1 MSRRA
6 KLLEGRVVAV
16 TGAARGIGAATAA
29 AFAAAGA
36 RVAVGDIDIETARRT
51 AAEIGER
58 ARAFPLDVSNAAL
71 FEAFLAAV
79 ESDLGPLDVL
89 VNNAGII
96 APGEFLSESDDV
108 TRAQLDVNV
117 FGVMLGSKIAGRRFA
132 AVGSG
137 HIVNIASTFGVTAA
151 PGLAT
156 YAATKH
162 AIVGLSDALQQE
174 LNPLGV
180 RVTTVLPG
188 PVRTESEIRSGSLV
202 RKIVKVEPAQVA
214 DAIVEAVADRD
225 SGPIFVPGP
234 FGPVLRGAHLLPRSL
249 REGAFRF
256 MTWSGVTGPDV
267 PVESAHESR

>member
-6 KLLEGRVVAV
+6 KVLEGRVVAV

-36 RVAVGDIDIETARRT
+36 RVAIGDINIEAARTT
-51 AAEIGER
+51 AAEIGDR
-58 ARAFPLDVSNAAL
+58 AAAFPLDVSDATS
-71 FEAFLAAV
+71 FETFLAAV
-79 ESDLGPLDVL
+79 EDSIGPLDVL

-96 APGEFLSESDDV
+96 MPGEFLSEPDDV
-108 TRAQLDVNV
+108 TLGQLAVNV
-117 FGVMLGSKIAGRRFA
+117 FGVITGSKLAGRRFA
-132 AVGSG
+132 AGGGG
-137 HIVNIASTFGVTAA
+137 HLVNIASHYGVTAA

-162 AIVGLSDALQQE
+162 AIVGLGDALQQE
-174 LNPLGV
+174 LSPLDV

-188 PVRTESEIRSGSLV
+188 PLRPESDRPTLV
-202 RKIVKVEPAQVA
+202 SKIVAVDPVQVA
-214 DAIVEAVADRD
+214 DAIVAAVADEH

-249 REGAFRF
+249 RDGAFRL
-256 MTWSGVTGPDV
+256 MNWTGVTGQDSPIDNI
-267 PVESAHESR
+267 R